1 MKNKLEFVLV
11 LQTKLLLAS
20 VLSSRM
26 ASLQIWHP
34 QERFW
39 LCVCDS
45 LFKDKVFLF
54 ARSNVRVILQH
65 ASHVFV
71 MSLKPPLFLW
81 SRLFPS
87 LNRGLKENIKL
98 VRTNR
103 NLKGQ
108 NGQDIKNK
116 PRSKDAGLDVCPAF
130 IHLTP
135 FTAHIPASN
144 QARRLPLPWK
154 PPLGINGQ
162 HRNLQWTVIYEL
174 NVFPRAGCNSVSW
187 GSGSLT

>member
-130 IHLTP
+130 IHSARPSLQPGPAPSITMKTSTGNKRPAQKLTMD
-135 FTAHIPASN
+135 
-144 QARRLPLPWK
+144 RDL
-154 PPLGINGQ
+154 
-162 HRNLQWTVIYEL
+162 WTQCVPEGWL
-174 NVFPRAGCNSVSW
+174 
-187 GSGSLT
+187 